1 MPYMKMPLA
10 PAGLPELSKINGET
24 HILTAMAVFAKRKT
38 SNGRNIEG
46 ATKTYNQTQLTGLLA
61 FMRMRDKE
69 PYLKNLTSDVIA
81 AYIEQRQ
88 HMRYEP
94 IREHRRL
101 HPTCEEKTKQPHPL
115 FCGVSDHWTIGWSPK
130 PNAGPNVGRAEQ
142 ITLSSF
148 CRWLDDNTK
157 WTAPSFKHL
166 KRIKER
172 HTRNHL
178 SAEQTKRVLA
188 AAKNTKN
195 AGRDWPLT
203 LLAFS
208 TGLRLNE
215 ITSLE
220 IGHVHFA
227 TGIIEVGAEGA
238 KNKKDR
244 VVPLFPE
251 LAEALQRYI
260 HTFRR
265 GALLHDKLWITQT
278 GDDLTREGLRGLGRT
293 LAAISGVPFSWH
305 LARHTYAHTMLEV
318 GSDVLS
324 LRLALGHEN
333 LNETMRYAKG
343 LSASQLAKLPSV
355 AARYL
360 ETDETQGS
368 EGTSH
373 KGKKRTT
380 KKPHDAP
387 KRQKG
392 RLSLAI

>member
-1 MPYMKMPLA
+1 MPYMSMLA
-10 PAGLPELSKINGET
+10 PAGLPELAKIDGDT
-24 HILTAMAVFAKRKT
+24 PILTAMAVFAKRKT
-38 SNGRNIEG
+38 SNGRGIDA
-46 ATKTYNQTQLTGLLA
+46 ATKTYNTTQLTALLA
-61 FMRMRDKE
+61 FMRKRNTQ

-81 AYIEQRQ
+81 AYIEERQ
-88 HMRYEP
+88 HTRYEP
-94 IREHRRL
+94 IREHQRMY
-101 HPTCEEKTKQPHPL
+101 PACVEKTQQPHPL
-115 FCGVSDHWTIGWSPK
+115 FCGVSDHWTIGWLPK
-130 PNAGPNVGRAEQ
+130 PSAGPNAGRAEQ

-157 WTAPSFKHL
+157 WTAPSFKHI

-178 SAEQTKRVLA
+178 SPEQTKRVLA
-188 AAKNTKN
+188 AAKTTKN

-227 TGIIEVGAEGA
+227 TDSIEVGAEGA
-238 KNKKDR
+238 KNKKER

-265 GALLHDKLWITQT
+265 GALLHEKLWITQT

-293 LAAISGVPFSWH
+293 LATSSGVPFSWH

-355 AARYL
+355 AARYMQ
-360 ETDETQGS
+360 TDDAHDAERAT
-368 EGTSH
+368 H
-373 KGKKRTT
+373 KGKKRTSKNT
-380 KKPHDAP
+380 SDGR

-392 RLSLAI
+392 RLSLAV